1 VTHLALLALHAILR
15 LDDAT
20 PSPAPAFTG
29 NEDLITPGVVGFG
42 VTFLIA
48 VVTVLLLVDMTR
60 RMRRLRYRSEIRQK
74 LEDEAAAGATD
85 ETKPG
90 AATPPKR

>member
-1 VTHLALLALHAILR
+1 MTNLILFALSGLAR
-15 LDDAT
+15 LDDTT
-20 PSPAPAFTG
+20 PSPAPAYTG
-29 NEDLITPGVVGFG
+29 NEDLITPGVIGFG

-74 LEDEAAAGATD
+74 LEDEAAAGATGD
-85 ETKPG
+85 TKPG
-90 AATPPKR
+90 AATTPEA